1 MTNGFQLRQ
10 QKIDHQLQVLQ
21 IQQEAKQKYG
31 FGYKAER
38 ADIRDYT
45 KFTLQNPQRFDDPGK
60 KEIAEIFT
68 NSVEIDKVNVEREDD
83 VISFSDQFP
92 DPRDQKFLGTCG
104 PFGYDGV
111 VGHNRKTM
119 YNEIV
124 QTSPLFL
131 YKKTRDMANETGDV
145 GVTIRNLIKTAVTF
159 GYVLEEH
166 YPYTKQNMKDFD
178 KPIADDLEKMGQL
191 NQATSYIRIDAPNMD
206 RRALLDE
213 LKKYMVKNIPIE
225 FGFACYESLDY
236 SHKDGRIP
244 FPGRNEVQT
253 GGHAVVLC
261 GYDNSMLI
269 TNPINGV
276 KTKGAFKIRNSW
288 GNSGEGGYYW
298 LPYDYVLHELAMDF
312 WAVLELEWMNW
323 RDFD

>member
-1 MTNGFQLRQ
+1 M
-10 QKIDHQLQVLQ
+10 QVLQ
-21 IQQEAKQKYG
+21 QQLEAKQKYG

-38 ADIRDYT
+38 VDIRDYT

-68 NSVEIDKVNVEREDD
+68 NTVEIDRVNTEREDD
-83 VISFSDQFP
+83 ILDFSDQFT
-92 DPRDQKFLGTCG
+92 DPRNQKHLGACG
-104 PFGYDGV
+104 PFSYDGL

-119 YNEIV
+119 YGEIV

-131 YKKTRDMANETGDV
+131 YKKTRDMANERGDV
-145 GVTIRNLIKTAVTF
+145 GVTMRNLIKTAVTF

-166 YPYTKQNMKDFD
+166 YPYKIDDFD

-191 NQATSYIRIDAPNMD
+191 NQATSYIRIDVPNME
-206 RRALLDE
+206 RSQLLDE
-213 LKKYMVKNIPIE
+213 LKKYMVKNIPIT
-225 FGFACYESLDY
+225 FGFAVYQSIDY
-236 SHKDGRIP
+236 SHNDGRIP
-244 FPGRNEVQT
+244 FPGRNENQT

-269 TNPINGV
+269 SNPMNPNR
-276 KTKGAFKIRNSW
+276 TKGAFKIRNSW
-288 GNSGEGGYYW
+288 GNSGENGYYW

>member
-1 MTNGFQLRQ
+1 MEV
-10 QKIDHQLQVLQ
+10 LQVQ
-21 IQQEAKQKYG
+21 KNAKQKYG

-38 ADIRDYT
+38 YDIRDYT
-45 KFTLQNPQRFDDPGK
+45 KFTLQNPQRFEDTGK
-60 KEIAEIFT
+60 KEIAEIFNNT
-68 NSVEIDKVNVEREDD
+68 VEIDKVDPEKEDD
-83 VISFSDQFP
+83 TTSFSDDFP
-92 DPRDQKFLGTCG
+92 NTRDQKHIGTCG
-104 PFGYDGV
+104 PFSYDGI

-119 YNEIV
+119 YGEIV
-124 QTSPLFL
+124 QTSPLYL

-166 YPYTKQNMKDFD
+166 YPYNDYNVKNFD

-191 NQATSYIRIDAPNMD
+191 NQATSYIRIDSANIE
-206 RRALLDE
+206 RRELLHE
-213 LKKYMVKNIPIE
+213 LKKYMVKKIPIT
-225 FGFACYESLDY
+225 FGFSVYQSIDY
-236 SHKDGRIP
+236 SHDDGRIP
-244 FPGRNEVQT
+244 FPARNETQI
-253 GGHAVVLC
+253 GGHAVTMC
-261 GYDNSMLI
+261 GYDNSMI
-269 TNPINGV
+269 IANHINGV

-288 GNSGEGGYYW
+288 GNSGENGYYW